1 MTEEI
6 TSPLPIYSLASGL
19 QLQVCRIAGSSTSEN
34 SANESGTSR
43 VGIPGIS
50 LLLLPQVKG
59 AFLAMT
65 TWNTD
70 MSVPSWCISSLVWI
84 YAGKSQCFQ
93 RQYGSRDITV
103 PSKFQCHIIQCHVPM
118 LSNWSTNFAFISLSR
133 HFRGHIWV
141 RITVFVLCV
150 RMLLATNSNCG
161 ASYIFKE
168 QKWSIGNQRYHR
180 DATAVSVL
188 LKYANGTQ

>member
-141 RITVFVLCV
+141 RISLRSLCPNALSHKQQLWCFVHL
-150 RMLLATNSNCG
+150 
-161 ASYIFKE
+161 
-168 QKWSIGNQRYHR
+168 
-180 DATAVSVL
+180 
-188 LKYANGTQ
+188 